1 MADSFRPV
9 VPANSPPVGAPPAP
23 TNAAPVH
30 AAHSIKEL
38 PPGAGALMAD
48 AMRAA
53 DARDYA
59 RAEEMYR
66 EILRQDENNVYVLVH
81 LAQTQLAAGRL
92 EECEKTVLKAVKLD
106 PQDAGS
112 LYLLGIL
119 RFRQEKLDDALEAL
133 NASAKYNP
141 TNSGTQTYLGCVL
154 EEKGQ
159 HAQAEATLRRALE
172 LDPKMADAHYYIAF
186 VYAAETPPFPAL
198 AQWHYDR
205 AVALGH
211 PKSTEL
217 EKKLS
222 PPKQSQ

>member
-1 MADSFRPV
+1 
-9 VPANSPPVGAPPAP
+9 
-23 TNAAPVH
+23 
-30 AAHSIKEL
+30 
-38 PPGAGALMAD
+38 MAD